1 MNDDL
6 IADIWTVLLEHIPE
20 KHRANAAAEY
30 VNVLLDHGVKE
41 TVLTELLGVDAYL
54 DKAIHYAI
62 DEEEV
67 EDEYEDY
74 YEDDEE

>member
-30 VNVLLDHGVKE
+30 VNVLLDHGVNE

-54 DKAIHYAI
+54 DKAVHYAI
-62 DEEEV
+62 DEEV
-67 EDEYEDY
+67 EDDYEDY
-74 YEDDEE
+74 YEDDKE